1 VSLCK
6 GEDQR
11 LEKDPDLRVQEA
23 ILLVFR
29 KFAELGTVRQTL
41 MWFLEHGLEVPTRT
55 PSGKI
60 TWKRPVYRSMHRML
74 TSPAYGGAYSYGKT
88 ERLTGYEGSRTH
100 SICRRKPRERWLA
113 LIPGAHEGYVTWEE
127 FERIQR
133 AVEQNNYA
141 EPQPG
146 AARNGQAL
154 LAGLLRCRRCGR
166 KLSVRL
172 LPRSAEVQPPLER
185 Q

>member
-1 VSLCK
+1 
-6 GEDQR
+6 
-11 LEKDPDLRVQEA
+11 
-23 ILLVFR
+23 
-29 KFAELGTVRQTL
+29 
-41 MWFLEHGLEVPTRT
+41 
-55 PSGKI
+55 
-60 TWKRPVYRSMHRML
+60 MHRML

-154 LAGLLRCRRCGR
+154 LAALLRCRRCGR
-166 KLSVRL
+166 KLSVRYTGNRHDVL
-172 LPRSAEVQPPLER
+172 RIAAYADFLIMANRVASLSVALQ
-185 Q
+185 